1 MTPGLR
7 SSAVLAVAAFLTA
20 AVPRA
25 QAPIGFV
32 DVARVV
38 ASHPLHTVLA
48 QYDRE
53 IAALRNTLP
62 APGAGNPA
70 AQAEHG
76 SALLARS
83 TEAEESRLGRAAG
96 RATAIDLQR
105 ERAALAAIEASR
117 LAADREMNA
126 YAAELRRETDTM
138 LVAYTRSL
146 AQRNGRA
153 IAARQQQLRERELTL
168 AFDLARASAGRR
180 LALRL
185 KLEDLHLD
193 RETRSRF
200 DSELSRLNARES
212 DAVDAMRRSDAAV
225 LAAYSGTLRSAGNVD
240 NARMAAQL
248 RAKSAANLA
257 LRRRVLMAGSG
268 EGARQPDFSMQTA
281 AFGASYRPEADAGAV
296 SNSLRGA
303 SADIGRRFAQL
314 AGSDREA
321 QRETAGEIRTLEGYR
336 NALYRS
342 IVAQVLREAQT
353 LMRARHL
360 AELHVN
366 GPPPAGSVDLTS
378 AVRAKL
384 ARF

>member
-7 SSAVLAVAAFLTA
+7 SSAVLAVAVFLTA
-20 AVPRA
+20 AAPRV

-38 ASHPLHTVLA
+38 ASHPLHAVLA

-62 APGAGNPA
+62 APGAGDPA

-76 SALLARS
+76 SAVLARS
-83 TEAEESRLGRAAG
+83 SAAGESRLGRATG
-96 RATAIDLQR
+96 RATAMDLQR
-105 ERAALAAIEASR
+105 ERAALAAIDASR
-117 LAADREMNA
+117 LAADQEMNA
-126 YAAELRRETDTM
+126 YAGELRRETDTM
-138 LVAYTRSL
+138 LVAYARSV

-153 IAARQQQLRERELTL
+153 IAARQQQLHERELTL
-168 AFDLARASAGRR
+168 AFDLARATAGRR

-200 DSELSRLNARES
+200 DAELSRLNARES

-225 LAAYSGTLRSAGNVD
+225 LAAYSSTLRSAGNVD

-257 LRRRVLMAGSG
+257 LRRRVLLAGSG
-268 EGARQPDFSMQTA
+268 EGARQPDFSTQTA
-281 AFGASYRPEADAGAV
+281 AFGASYRREADAGAV
-296 SNSLRGA
+296 SSSLRDA

-314 AGSDREA
+314 AGSDRQA

-360 AELHVN
+360 AELDVN
-366 GPPPAGSVDLTS
+366 GPRPAGSVDLTS